1 MGIKKKFEK
10 LEERIKELEEQLEE
24 KYKEG
29 RSNGIALCTDIVKG
43 CKTVD
48 EAVEKLRNEYRIR
61 EKYQIDTNLSLEEL
75 YNASDSMRRF
85 INEAQILLWIST
97 LADEFG
103 FGEKRLNR
111 AMDRFIL
118 KHTCI
123 NEGYAKWMDYVD
135 LMEEKL
141 KKKLKFVMVTQEL
154 RENGKI

>member
-1 MGIKKKFEK
+1 MGIKKKMER
-10 LEERIKELEEQLEE
+10 LEDRIKELEELNKE
-24 KYKEG
+24 KYREG
-29 RSNGIALCTDIVKG
+29 RSNGITLCTDIVKG

-48 EAVEKLRNEYRIR
+48 EAIDKLTAEYNFR
-61 EKYQIDTNLSLEEL
+61 EKYKIDTNLSLEEL
-75 YNASDSMRRF
+75 YNASDNMRRF

-154 RENGKI
+154 RKDGKI